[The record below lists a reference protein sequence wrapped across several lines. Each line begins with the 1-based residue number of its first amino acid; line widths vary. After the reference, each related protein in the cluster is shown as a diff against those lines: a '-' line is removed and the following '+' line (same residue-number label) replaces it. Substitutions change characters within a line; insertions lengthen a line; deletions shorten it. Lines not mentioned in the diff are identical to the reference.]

1 MVRPFRVE
9 KQQYIRGTLLFVL
22 RHLTSVDP
30 YEDVDT
36 FDIAI
41 ALEKSGKL
49 VDARVIPSIADFFIR
64 VIDEIFVRCHFV
76 PVGIPDRSCC
86 ARPAVGERVGGAVAW
101 TFWLKRRQIRI
112 CLGRDG
118 EAMAVHGRYVE
129 CQRAD
134 LQSARVL
141 LCFLA
146 VGRDFVMSIFLSVTV
161 RRATF
166 IWHLMGAAV
175 ASQMRP

>member
-76 PVGIPDRSCC
+76 QVGIPDISRS
-86 ARPAVGERVGGAVAW
+86 ARPAVGEGCGW
-101 TFWLKRRQIRI
+101 MFWLERLRIRIRI

-118 EAMAVHGRYVE
+118 ETMAVHGRCVE
-129 CQRAD
+129 CHGRTFKV
-134 LQSARVL
+134 REYCCV
-141 LCFLA
+141 FL
-146 VGRDFVMSIFLSVTV
+146 R
-161 RRATF
+161 
-166 IWHLMGAAV
+166 
-175 ASQMRP
+175 